1 MVVTTYLG
9 DVQPSPTVTRRIL
22 ECVGSLRNLKE
33 ARLLSDPPPLQA
45 AIPENLRAN
54 LSRFRPGATS

>member
-9 DVQPSPTVTRRIL
+9 ERVSSVIR
-22 ECVGSLRNLKE
+22 
-33 ARLLSDPPPLQA
+33 LQA